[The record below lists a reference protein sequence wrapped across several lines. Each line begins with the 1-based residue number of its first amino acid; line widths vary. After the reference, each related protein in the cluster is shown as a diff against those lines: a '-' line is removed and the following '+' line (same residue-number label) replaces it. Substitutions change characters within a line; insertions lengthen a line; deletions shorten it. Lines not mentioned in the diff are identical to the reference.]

1 MSETI
6 SIDSNKE
13 DKCFIKDYF
22 KNPTLDFFK
31 LCNLSISTHSL
42 SSNTYVPILN
52 VSNKEELQEKL
63 EENIFFISDK
73 NYDHYFENCI
83 LLYNS
88 SILFKNW
95 FSSLMLNLSDI
106 ESFKLS
112 NQSEESSIFIKIKLE
127 IKLKNNNS
135 NDFIFLIPN
144 FAIINKKEY
153 KLNFNVTLL
162 IQYINS
168 LLFKHLSNY
177 NKNKEY
183 KNNI

>member
-1 MSETI
+1 MI
-6 SIDSNKE
+6 
-13 DKCFIKDYF
+13 
-22 KNPTLDFFK
+22 
-31 LCNLSISTHSL
+31 
-42 SSNTYVPILN
+42 
-52 VSNKEELQEKL
+52 
-63 EENIFFISDK
+63 
-73 NYDHYFENCI
+73 
-83 LLYNS
+83 
-88 SILFKNW
+88 
-95 FSSLMLNLSDI
+95 NLSDI

-112 NQSEESSIFIKIKLE
+112 NQSEEFSIFIKIKLD

-168 LLFKHLSNY
+168 LLFKQLSNY